1 MYAIK
6 VYLKKPRASG
16 LKTKGNYFLS
26 SDLDRNFYLMRDMND
41 NIVHIYTDKQK
52 AQNVADQLQLRNSK
66 SLITITSD
74 IPASAL
80 SRGLQKLGI
89 KNENS

>member
-16 LKTKGNYFLS
+16 LKTKENYFLT
-26 SDLDRNFYLMRDMND
+26 SDLERNFYLMRDMND
-41 NIVHIYTDKQK
+41 NVVHIYTDKQK
-52 AQNVADQLQLRNSK
+52 AQNVADQLQLQNSK
-66 SLITITSD
+66 SFITITSD
-74 IPASAL
+74 IPPPAL

-89 KNENS
+89 TNENS